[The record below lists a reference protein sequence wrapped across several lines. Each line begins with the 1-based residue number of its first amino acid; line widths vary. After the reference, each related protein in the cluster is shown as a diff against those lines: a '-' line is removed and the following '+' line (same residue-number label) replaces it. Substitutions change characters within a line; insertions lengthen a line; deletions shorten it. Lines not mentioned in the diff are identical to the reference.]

1 MTTLKE
7 IDAQLAALQAQRE
20 ELRQSELKSAIA
32 QARSLVAEY
41 GLTSA
46 DIFSSSRGR
55 SAASRAKVAAK
66 YRDPVSGAT
75 WTGRGKAPRW
85 IEGQDREKYA
95 IKE

>member
-7 IDAQLAALQAQRE
+7 IDAQLAVLQARRE
-20 ELRQSELKSAIA
+20 ELRQSELKGAIA

-46 DIFSSSRGR
+46 DVFLPSRGR
-55 SAASRAKVAAK
+55 SSGNRAKVAAK
-66 YRDPVSGAT
+66 YRDPASGAT
-75 WTGRGKAPRW
+75 WTGRGKAPKW
-85 IEGQDREKYA
+85 IKGQDRAQYA